1 MTHYLHFTFG
11 PVQSFVAQARRT
23 RDLYAG
29 SMLLSHLAMSA
40 MRGIPN
46 PQKAVVLPAFEEL
59 ANIESN
65 SKHASAPNRFT
76 AKFASQEEAVE
87 AASKAQADFLAAWRK
102 IADTVWK
109 NYLEGHSSLGCG
121 TADIWERQVEN
132 FWQISWVI
140 TEGDEPNAL
149 DRRKNWQ
156 TYWPPEEP
164 GDHCVLMGQWQ
175 ELSGFIR
182 SKQRSEQD
190 EFWKA
195 VQETV
200 QSRVSDL
207 ELEDG
212 ERLCAIAFIKRFFP
226 LVAEEAIGRKLEPH
240 GWPSTVTMAA
250 LPWFRKI
257 AATPASYQAASDYL
271 SLVRYQPGAL
281 VTDIRRIKLLRE
293 FPAQLRDFV
302 RLSGNFLNR
311 TALANEDDTSLKNG
325 TDRPALLSALASL
338 EKAVQDRAGS
348 FYAVLL
354 MDGDLM
360 GALIREYGPQKVT
373 SGLSWFARRIPS
385 GIYAHDGLTIYAGGD
400 DLLALLPLDRALEA
414 AIAARRLYSESF
426 EQDEKAT
433 LSGAI
438 IFAHYRCAFSQVLSS
453 AHELLDDVAKDR
465 TGRDSLAI
473 RVLKPGG
480 VTCEWSAPFAYLT
493 KTEPQLFAPLVG
505 EFGEEKGKTLT
516 SSLLYNL
523 RERFNEF
530 ASGGPEQ
537 SDRSAFRSQLVKLF
551 TAEALIGKRGHD
563 DDPSRVRKTEQV
575 MEQLLDVCEVVRR
588 DPSTKQRKYT
598 GHYSLDGLRLIK
610 FLALDGKEGAE

>member
-40 MRGIPN
+40 MRGIPH
-46 PQKAVVLPAFEEL
+46 PQDAVVLPAFKEL
-59 ANIESN
+59 ADIESN
-65 SKHASAPNRFT
+65 SEHASAPNRFT

-87 AASKAQADFLAAWRK
+87 AASKAQAAFLAAWRK
-102 IADTVWK
+102 IADAVWK
-109 NYLEGHSSLGCG
+109 NYLEERASLGRG
-121 TADIWERQVEN
+121 TADIWERQVEH

-140 TEGDEPNAL
+140 TEGDQPNAL

-190 EFWKA
+190 EFWEA
-195 VQETV
+195 VQSR
-200 QSRVSDL
+200 SRVSDL

-226 LVAEEAIGRKLEPH
+226 LVSKDAIDRELKPH

-250 LPWFRKI
+250 LPWLRKI

-271 SLVRYQPGAL
+271 GLVRNQPGAL
-281 VTDIRRIKLLRE
+281 VTDISRIKLLRE
-293 FPAQLRDFV
+293 FPAQLRDFAS
-302 RLSGNFLNR
+302 LSGNFLNR
-311 TALANEDDTSLKNG
+311 IALANEDDTSLKNG
-325 TDRPALLSALASL
+325 TDRTVLLSALAPL
-338 EKAVQDRAGS
+338 EKATEDRAGS

-354 MDGDLM
+354 MDGDSM
-360 GALIREYGPQKVT
+360 GALVREYGPQKVT
-373 SGLSWFARRIPS
+373 SGLSRFASRIPS
-385 GIYAHDGLTIYAGGD
+385 EIDAHDGLTIYAGGD
-400 DLLALLPLDRALEA
+400 DLLALLPFDRALDT
-414 AIAARRLYSESF
+414 AIAARQLYGESF
-426 EQDEKAT
+426 EQDDKAT

-438 IFAHYRCAFSQVLSS
+438 ILAHYRCAFNQVLAS
-453 AHELLDDVAKDR
+453 AHELLDDVAKDQ

-530 ASGGPEQ
+530 ASGGPAQ